1 MTKRIIVAS
10 NNPVKVQAV
19 EKGFSSMFP
28 VEVFEVEALGVTSG
42 VSDQPM
48 TSAETLQGARQR
60 AENARQKSPRADY
73 WAGVEGGVE
82 EEGEGL
88 AVFAWIVVLTDTGV
102 GMARTG
108 TFYLPPRVA
117 ELVREG
123 RELGEADDI
132 VFGRTNSK
140 QKNGAIGILTDNA
153 IDRARYYEQAVIMA
167 LIPFKNPALYQ
178 KQDR

>member
-10 NNPVKVQAV
+10 KNPVKVQAV
-19 EKGFSSMFP
+19 ETGFSSMFP
-28 VEVFEVEALGVTSG
+28 GEIFEVTALGVTSG

-48 TSAETLQGARQR
+48 TSAETLRGARQR

-88 AVFAWIVVLTDTGV
+88 AVFAWIVILTDTGI

-140 QKNGAIGILTDNA
+140 QKNGAIGILTDDA

-167 LIPFKNPALYQ
+167 LIPFKNPVLY
-178 KQDR
+178 RL